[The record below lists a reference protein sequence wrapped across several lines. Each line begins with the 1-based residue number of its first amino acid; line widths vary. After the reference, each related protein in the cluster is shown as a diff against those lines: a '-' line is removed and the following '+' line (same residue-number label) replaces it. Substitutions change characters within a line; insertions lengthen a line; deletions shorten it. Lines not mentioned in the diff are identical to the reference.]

1 MVRSSQTLFISMK
14 SDIQVLTLTIWPN
27 HRSGRD
33 FGLLTSKNVFV
44 MKFYIGIVLR
54 GFIRGYLM
62 QKLGPFVCMH
72 FTPFIGY
79 VFTFFLPL
87 KINSINS
94 EAPKTITRYPILF
107 IFFYLLLKQN
117 FLAYERNGSI
127 AQAPQGI
134 EPALNRFCHH
144 FFGHPYSKSWST

>member
-1 MVRSSQTLFISMK
+1 MKVAEHVCTLRKPDIRF
-14 SDIQVLTLTIWPN
+14 SDSYKHPN
-27 HRSGRD
+27 SRIGCD

-79 VFTFFLPL
+79 VFTSFFA
-87 KINSINS
+87 S
-94 EAPKTITRYPILF
+94 ENQFDKFRGT
-107 IFFYLLLKQN
+107 
-117 FLAYERNGSI
+117 
-127 AQAPQGI
+127 
-134 EPALNRFCHH
+134 
-144 FFGHPYSKSWST
+144 